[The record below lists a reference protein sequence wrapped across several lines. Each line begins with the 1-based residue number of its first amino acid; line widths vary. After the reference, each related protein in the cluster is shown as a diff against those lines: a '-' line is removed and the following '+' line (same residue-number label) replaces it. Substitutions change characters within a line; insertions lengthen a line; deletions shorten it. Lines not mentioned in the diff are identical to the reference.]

1 MDKLRAIEYFVRA
14 AEKRSFSAAARSLD
28 VSTPAVTQL
37 VAALERALG
46 VVLFNRTT
54 HGLALTADGARYLEV
69 ARRAATD
76 LHEIEQSIGP
86 RGAKPR
92 GTLTIGLRE
101 TVAHKFVMPHIT
113 RFLARYPD
121 IELVTKSVLPIE
133 DIETKNVD
141 ISVIVGS
148 PPERDFVVRPLA
160 QSRFVVCAAPEYW
173 MRAGRPH
180 EPGALRD
187 HHCVVFRNTS
197 GLWLDRWAFER
208 GGERRTV
215 DVHSRLRCE
224 SRMWMDAALAGAG
237 VIRVPDITIIRDLAS
252 GALVPAL
259 TDWEALEAPMFFAL
273 YRPRQRHSK
282 LVRAFVDFL
291 VEVFAEVESKR
302 PAMPAEGPSRTANP
316 VRDGHARNRLSR
328 SRAGERAGS
337 V

>member
-1 MDKLRAIEYFVRA
+1 MDKLRAIEYFIRA
-14 AEKRSFSAAARSLD
+14 AEKGSFSAAARSLD

-37 VAALERALG
+37 VAALERVLG
-46 VVLFNRTT
+46 VVLLNRTT
-54 HGLALTADGARYLEV
+54 QGLRLTADGERYLEV
-69 ARRAATD
+69 SRRAAAD
-76 LHEIEQSIGP
+76 LREIEQRMGAP
-86 RGAKPR
+86 AAKPR

-101 TVAHKFVMPHIT
+101 TVAHRFVMPQIA

-121 IELVTKSVLPIE
+121 VEIVAKSVLPIE
-133 DIETKNVD
+133 DIEAKNVD
-141 ISVIVGS
+141 LSVIVGS

-197 GLWLDRWAFER
+197 GVWLDRWTFER
-208 GGERRTV
+208 GDERRTV
-215 DVHSRLRCE
+215 HVPSRLRCE

-237 VIRVPDITIIRDLAS
+237 VIRVPDIFIIPYLAS
-252 GALVPAL
+252 GALVPVL

-273 YRPRQRHSK
+273 YRPRQRHSR

-291 VEVFAEVESKR
+291 VEVFAEVESRR
-302 PAMPAEGPSRTANP
+302 PAMPAEGSPRGAKP
-316 VRDGHARNRLSR
+316 ARDGHARGRPSR
-328 SRAGERAGS
+328 PRAGGRGGS
-337 V
+337 A